1 MGEHELSWPEVEG
14 AQEYRVLIREE
25 RSRAFV
31 ADRVLAATSWA
42 VPPDAL
48 DGDAQHSWQVLSR
61 GRDGGSWRPVLPEVP
76 LEPPPHPPSARTS
89 ELSWEDSGA
98 DAYRVLIRDE
108 RSDGLLLKLPV
119 RGTRFTVDW
128 SRLPPPAHYRWRLQT
143 WDIPTASWQDLAPYA
158 PLPEPAHTLT
168 AGTSDAASSASGEP
182 RVLLLFTVDTEATLQ
197 YMSDPDPRRAV
208 DEFIFCRHPEGD
220 AGIEMIMD
228 ALDRHG
234 FRGTFFLDVL
244 SEYQFGEGSL
254 EPVVD
259 AIRRRG
265 HDIQLHMH
273 TAPHLR
279 FAPDPETRALSDA
292 LASYDADKFRA
303 ALELAIA
310 LFVERVGEEPVA
322 YRSGAYR
329 VTDEFLRILPEFG
342 LRIDSSIYAF
352 KNCEVSSWMRA
363 RTQPFRVGPVL
374 EIPVSW
380 RLEWRQTG
388 PVPMQF
394 APYRQGGDENR
405 SFTQLSP
412 APQGPPAT
420 LVYLG
425 HSYQYRTR
433 GPDIGSDEVLRWR
446 TTLESRLLRP
456 EHTGSYDR
464 TAPPWFFGAPD
475 ASRIELL
482 EQNLGELAARGDVA
496 APTMRQVAHE
506 MMDVWDERATP
517 VDFVPELRDEGGPS
531 HLTATRV
538 YSQDYLRHL
547 T

>member
-1 MGEHELSWPEVEG
+1 M
-14 AQEYRVLIREE
+14 
-25 RSRAFV
+25 
-31 ADRVLAATSWA
+31 
-42 VPPDAL
+42 
-48 DGDAQHSWQVLSR
+48 
-61 GRDGGSWRPVLPEVP
+61 
-76 LEPPPHPPSARTS
+76 
-89 ELSWEDSGA
+89 
-98 DAYRVLIRDE
+98 
-108 RSDGLLLKLPV
+108 
-119 RGTRFTVDW
+119 
-128 SRLPPPAHYRWRLQT
+128 
-143 WDIPTASWQDLAPYA
+143 
-158 PLPEPAHTLT
+158 
-168 AGTSDAASSASGEP
+168 
-182 RVLLLFTVDTEATLQ
+182 LFTVDTEATLQ
-197 YMSDPDPRRAV
+197 YMFDPDPRRAV
-208 DEFIFCRHPEGD
+208 DEFIFCRHPEGE

-234 FRGTFFLDVL
+234 FKGTFFLDVL

-259 AIRRRG
+259 AIKRRG

-279 FAPDPETRALSDA
+279 FARIRSCARCPMRWRHTTP
-292 LASYDADKFRA
+292 DKFRA

-322 YRSGAYR
+322 FSSGAYR
-329 VTDEFLRILPEFG
+329 VTDEFLQILPEFG

-363 RTQPFRVGPVL
+363 RTQPFRVGPLL

-380 RLEWRQTG
+380 RLEWRRSG

-412 APQGPPAT
+412 APHGPPTT

-425 HSYQYRTR
+425 HSYQYRMR
-433 GPDIGSDEVLRWR
+433 GPDIGPDEVLGWR

-482 EQNLGELAARGDVA
+482 EQNLARAGC
-496 APTMRQVAHE
+496 PWR
-506 MMDVWDERATP
+506 R
-517 VDFVPELRDEGGPS
+517 R
-531 HLTATRV
+531 
-538 YSQDYLRHL
+538 RHPPCARWR
-547 T
+547 TG

>member
-1 MGEHELSWPEVEG
+1 MAEHELSWPEIQG
-14 AQEYRVLIREE
+14 AQNYRVLIREE
-25 RSRAFV
+25 ASQAFV
-31 ADRVLAATSWA
+31 ADQILAGSSWT

-48 DGDAQHSWQVLSR
+48 DGEAHHSWQVLWSSAA
-61 GRDGGSWRPVLPEVP
+61 DGGWRPLLPELP
-76 LEPPPHPPSARTS
+76 LEPALYPASARTT
-89 ELSWEDSGA
+89 ELSWRDSGA
-98 DAYRVLIRDE
+98 DAYRVLIRDNA
-108 RSDGLLLKLPV
+108 SDGLLLKLPV
-119 RGTRFTVDW
+119 RGTSYIVDW
-128 SRLPPPAHYRWRLQT
+128 SRLPAPAHYRWRLQT
-143 WDIPTASWQDLAPYA
+143 WDVDAATWQDLDPYM
-158 PLPEPAHTLT
+158 PLPEPARIGS
-168 AGTSDAASSASGEP
+168 AGPAEGSGPGEP

-208 DEFIFCRHPEGD
+208 EEFIFGRHPDGE

-228 ALDRHG
+228 ALERHD
-234 FRGTFFLDVL
+234 FKGTFFLDVL
-244 SEYQFGEGSL
+244 CEYQFGEGTL

-259 AIRRRG
+259 AIKRRG

-279 FAPDPETRALSDA
+279 FARDPELVALSDA

-303 ALELAIA
+303 ALELAIG
-310 LFVERVGEEPVA
+310 LFVERVGEAPVA

-329 VTDEFLRILPEFG
+329 VSDEFLRILPEFG

-363 RTQPFRVGPVL
+363 RTQPFRVGSLL

-380 RLEWRQTG
+380 RLEWRGSG

-405 SFTQLSP
+405 SFTQLP
-412 APQGPPAT
+412 APNDGPPST

-425 HSYQYRTR
+425 HSYQYRMR
-433 GPDIGSDEVLRWR
+433 GPDIGSEAVTRWR
-446 TTLESRLLRP
+446 ETLEGRLLLP
-456 EHTGSYDR
+456 EHSGSYDR

-475 ASRIELL
+475 ASRIDLL
-482 EQNLGELAARGDVA
+482 EQNLRELAARGDVA
-496 APTMRQVAHE
+496 APTMREIA
-506 MMDVWDERATP
+506 DGLIDTWDDRAAP
-517 VDFVPELRDEGGPS
+517 IDPVPELRDDGGRS

-538 YSQDYLRHL
+538 YSHDYLRHL
-547 T
+547 A